1 MDAQPKI
8 GQKIKIISLSPNAK
22 GIPDPAEQQYIGKT
36 GIINYIDDAGTIWGT
51 WGGIG
56 LLPCDN
62 YEIINKEGEWYG
74 EIQNNQ

>member
-1 MDAQPKI
+1 MLCQNWI
-8 GQKIKIISLSPNAK
+8 FITNVMVFLNKIISLSPNAK
-22 GIPDPAEQQYIGKT
+22 GIPDPAEQQYVGKT

-62 YEIINKEGEWYG
+62 YEVINKEGE
-74 EIQNNQ
+74 